1 MYKGDGKMSKI
12 QISKIP
18 TIDQLRYHSLG
29 KKRKKNISRESQKVY
44 DNPIKIN
51 DLALEMHPEKIKMV
65 VKNIIDENF
74 QVKTIILEK
83 EKNLL
88 PVYRGGDQIAI
99 YLGKKQD
106 YATQTYS
113 ISGNPLKKEYCI
125 TIPKEDTKVS
135 NNLYEKTKIG
145 DIIEVSEPFRNIF
158 YNRVLDQKEV
168 LFLVK
173 GLSITTIYPII
184 IEVLEKKLVKNAIL
198 LWEKDQEEYVRIQ
211 KELNKL
217 IQKNPH
223 FQMIAL
229 DEKNTKKTKE
239 ALEKIDLNHKSIFVA
254 GNPSFYKRVN
264 TILKDFE
271 LSSNQVHYE
280 LKKIKPSKLETKS
293 YYMTVITKEEK
304 KRISIHAQETIL
316 DSLLKSGIK
325 VKSKCNIGTC
335 GYCKSKLIKG
345 KINTDQTYMRYAD
358 KQNHYI
364 HPCVSY
370 PLSNITIELPF

>member
-1 MYKGDGKMSKI
+1 MSKI

-65 VKNIIDENF
+65 VKNIIDENS
-74 QVKTIILEK
+74 QVKTIFLEK

-99 YLGKKQD
+99 YLGKNKD

-135 NNLYEKTKIG
+135 NDLYEKTKIG

-264 TILKDFE
+264 TMLQDFE
-271 LSSNQVHYE
+271 LSSNQAHYE

>member
-65 VKNIIDENF
+65 VKNIIDENS
-74 QVKTIILEK
+74 QAKTIFLEK

-125 TIPKEDTKVS
+125 TILKEDTKVS

-217 IQKNPH
+217 IQKNLH

>member
-65 VKNIIDENF
+65 VKNIIDENS
-74 QVKTIILEK
+74 QVKTIFLEK

-99 YLGKKQD
+99 YLGKSQD

-135 NNLYEKTKIG
+135 NDLYEKTKIG

-229 DEKNTKKTKE
+229 DEKNTKKTKK

-271 LSSNQVHYE
+271 QSSNQVHYE

>member
-65 VKNIIDENF
+65 VKNIIDENS
-74 QVKTIILEK
+74 QVKTIFLEK

-99 YLGKKQD
+99 YLGKNKD

-135 NNLYEKTKIG
+135 NDLYEKTKIG

-264 TILKDFE
+264 TMLQDFE
-271 LSSNQVHYE
+271 LSSNQAHYE

>member
-65 VKNIIDENF
+65 VKNIIDENS
-74 QVKTIILEK
+74 QVKTIFLEK